1 MALYGIGKRDRAFGQ
16 YGSQH
21 FQCWLR
27 TGQTQRLPN
36 QDRTKFMNDEGVR
49 NETHISTEQH
59 PPQTHPRFSGP
70 HEDQERPR
78 RSSPQTSQRAQ
89 TSSRLAFRSRDRI
102 KTRPE
107 FLACYSQGK
116 KYHSRYF
123 LLFCREAD
131 VTHGPVQTRLGL
143 AMSRKSGN
151 AVQRNRWKRLVRE
164 FFRQGQEAFPR
175 GCDIVVV
182 AKRGA
187 DPLRLG
193 LTDVANDL
201 HSVLRRV
208 RRDYDEHANG
218 STQSRP

>member
-1 MALYGIGKRDRAFGQ
+1 MK
-16 YGSQH
+16 
-21 FQCWLR
+21 
-27 TGQTQRLPN
+27 
-36 QDRTKFMNDEGVR
+36 DEGVH

-59 PPQTHPRFSGP
+59 PPQTHPRISGP
-70 HEDQERPR
+70 HEDQKRAS
-78 RSSPQTSQRAQ
+78 RSSPQTGQGAK
-89 TSSRLAFRSRDRI
+89 TSGRLAFRGLDRI

-107 FLACYSQGK
+107 FLTCYSQGK

-123 LLFCREAD
+123 LVFCRE
-131 VTHGPVQTRLGL
+131 VGGTSGPVHTRLGL
-143 AMSRKSGN
+143 AMGRKTGN

-164 FFRQGQEAFPR
+164 FFRQNREAFPR

-182 AKRGA
+182 AKHGT

-208 RRDYDEHANG
+208 RRDYDEHAKG
-218 STQSRP
+218 SAQRKP